1 MNDVA
6 FFFCLTF
13 LVGSLVVL
21 LLCFFH
27 LVWFG
32 VSLVVVVG
40 FVFNCFSNL
49 VFKKLK
55 DKLWNKTELKR
66 LLKIPLSLD
75 DR

>member
-1 MNDVA
+1 MFELFGWFVGCFVVVG
-6 FFFCLTF
+6 FF
-13 LVGSLVVL
+13 
-21 LLCFFH
+21 
-27 LVWFG
+27 VWFG
-32 VSLVVVVG
+32 VSFVVVVG
-40 FVFNCFSNL
+40 FILDCFSDL